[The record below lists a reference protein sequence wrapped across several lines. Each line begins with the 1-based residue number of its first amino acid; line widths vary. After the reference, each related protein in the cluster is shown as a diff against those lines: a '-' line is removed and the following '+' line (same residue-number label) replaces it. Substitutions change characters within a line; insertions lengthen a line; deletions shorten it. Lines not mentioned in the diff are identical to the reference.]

1 MRDIKE
7 QGQAKTHAK
16 GVLAREL
23 EGLNSQQGQILNFVQ
38 KKWPDV
44 AKGWAWLQ
52 ENGDKFE
59 KEVFGPP
66 AFCCSVK
73 DDRYSD
79 QIQALLHNDD
89 FLCFTAQTRE
99 DHKKL
104 SHYLY
109 KVLSLSV
116 NVRSILKPLHDFR
129 PKMSRDEANA
139 LGLDAFALDMLA
151 GPEPVLAML
160 CNEKKLDVAGI
171 ALKDIND
178 AQYERIIQGET
189 INSWATGRQLYR
201 VSRRKDLGPGA
212 VSTMTRGIQQ
222 GMFWTDQPVDEAEK
236 NELRRKIGEVEAEFD
251 ALKAQNTE
259 IRRQMAGFA
268 DSRKEINEDLVSLDS
283 HRRGS

>member
-1 MRDIKE
+1 MI
-7 QGQAKTHAK
+7 
-16 GVLAREL
+16 REL
-23 EGLNSQQGQILNFVQ
+23 EGLDSQQGQVINFIQ

-44 AKGWAWLQ
+44 AKGYLWLQ
-52 ENGDKFE
+52 ENANMFE

-66 AFCCSVK
+66 ALCCSVK

-89 FLCFTAQTRE
+89 FLCFTAQTRD

-104 SHYLY
+104 SHHLY
-109 KVLSLSV
+109 KELSLSV
-116 NVRSILKPLHDFR
+116 NVRSILRPLDDFR
-129 PKMSRDEANA
+129 PRMSRDELNA
-139 LGLDAFALDMLA
+139 LGIDAFALDMLA

-160 CNEKKLDVAGI
+160 CNEKKLNAAGI
-171 ALKDIND
+171 ALNDVSD
-178 AQYERIIQGET
+178 AQYERIAQGEV

-236 NELRRKIGEVEAEFD
+236 NEIRRKISEVEAEWD
-251 ALKAQNTE
+251 ILKAKNTE
-259 IRRQMAGFA
+259 VREQMAGFTN
-268 DSRKEINEDLVSLDS
+268 SKKEINDDLVRDVVMHQDS
-283 HRRGS
+283 